1 MAAPTNRLALV
12 PPEVVDRIAK
22 LIPANVALLAAV
34 NTSIRTQSGAAA
46 PKWPRVFH
54 VFLDAYMQA
63 SDSERRESMLAA
75 LEAQATRFSLTSIK
89 MPDFEL
95 DAAADDDAHPPMLAP
110 ERGAV
115 RLEAVSEMSCF
126 ANDAR
131 RNANNANINNRCC
144 AAAPTSRRSTWRGRG
159 STGGRSSAPRYR
171 SDSGC
176 CV

>member
-1 MAAPTNRLALV
+1 MAAATNQLARL
-12 PPEVVDRIAK
+12 PPEVVAQIAGFAPDK
-22 LIPANVALLAAV
+22 AALLAAASV
-34 NTSIRTQSGAAA
+34 SQRTQSGAAA

-75 LEAQATRFSLTSIK
+75 LEAQATRFSLTSIT

-115 RLEAVSEMSCF
+115 RLAAVSE
-126 ANDAR
+126 
-131 RNANNANINNRCC
+131 ILLRC
-144 AAAPTSRRSTWRGRG
+144 
-159 STGGRSSAPRYR
+159 
-171 SDSGC
+171 
-176 CV
+176 